1 MINNMNLQEQMDEI
15 LGKEFKFPTWFK
27 RRVSEDYLEKR
38 FQDSLKK
45 ETKRFIHHN
54 GEHFMTGVKIEC
66 GTFVDR
72 VIFQMMTEI
81 HLLLQDI
88 ESDYYDEAFDSL
100 KEYYG
105 GRIEKKYKELKMFM

>member
-1 MINNMNLQEQMDEI
+1 
-15 LGKEFKFPTWFK
+15 
-27 RRVSEDYLEKR
+27 
-38 FQDSLKK
+38 
-45 ETKRFIHHN
+45 
-54 GEHFMTGVKIEC
+54 
-66 GTFVDR
+66 VDR